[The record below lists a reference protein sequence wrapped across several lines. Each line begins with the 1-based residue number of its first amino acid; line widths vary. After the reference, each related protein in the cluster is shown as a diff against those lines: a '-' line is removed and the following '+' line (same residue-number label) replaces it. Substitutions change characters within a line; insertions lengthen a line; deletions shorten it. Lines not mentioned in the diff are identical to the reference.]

1 MQGEFII
8 KIRATYNQMTKAE
21 KKVADYILRDP
32 RGMLFLS
39 ITELAEA
46 CSVGE
51 TSVFRFCKTMGAK
64 GYQEF
69 KMMLS
74 LSLHEGAD
82 RLEQFTGSNLSLED
96 SFGDLVKKVLRTNIN
111 AIEETGSLLNEDDV
125 ERTVSMLHEAERVY
139 FFGVGASML
148 TAMKAMNKFMRIE
161 SKMFCIQDSHMQVM
175 AAASMSHKD
184 VAVLF
189 SYSGETK
196 DTIYVAQVA
205 KKAGAGIICI
215 TRSAKSPLSACSDV
229 TLLCGANEGPLQ
241 GGSTSAEISQLFL
254 VDVIYT
260 EYYRR
265 FFEHCSQ
272 NNQKVSIA
280 VSEKLY

>member
-82 RLEQFTGSNLSLED
+82 RLE
-96 SFGDLVKKVLRTNIN
+96 
-111 AIEETGSLLNEDDV
+111 
-125 ERTVSMLHEAERVY
+125 
-139 FFGVGASML
+139 
-148 TAMKAMNKFMRIE
+148 
-161 SKMFCIQDSHMQVM
+161 
-175 AAASMSHKD
+175 
-184 VAVLF
+184 
-189 SYSGETK
+189 
-196 DTIYVAQVA
+196 
-205 KKAGAGIICI
+205 
-215 TRSAKSPLSACSDV
+215 
-229 TLLCGANEGPLQ
+229 
-241 GGSTSAEISQLFL
+241 
-254 VDVIYT
+254 
-260 EYYRR
+260 
-265 FFEHCSQ
+265 
-272 NNQKVSIA
+272 
-280 VSEKLY
+280 

>member
-125 ERTVSMLHEAERVY
+125 ERTVSMIHEAERVY

-161 SKMFCIQDSHMQVM
+161 SKMVCIQDSHMQVM
-175 AAASMSHKD
+175 AAASMSHKESGGGD
-184 VAVLF
+184 HLHYPVCKIPVKCLF
-189 SYSGETK
+189 RC
-196 DTIYVAQVA
+196 DAFV
-205 KKAGAGIICI
+205 
-215 TRSAKSPLSACSDV
+215 
-229 TLLCGANEGPLQ
+229 
-241 GGSTSAEISQLFL
+241 
-254 VDVIYT
+254 
-260 EYYRR
+260 RR
-265 FFEHCSQ
+265 Q
-272 NNQKVSIA
+272 
-280 VSEKLY
+280 

>member
-96 SFGDLVKKVLRTNIN
+96 SFGDLVKRYCGPTSTPSKRPVPFL
-111 AIEETGSLLNEDDV
+111 
-125 ERTVSMLHEAERVY
+125 
-139 FFGVGASML
+139 
-148 TAMKAMNKFMRIE
+148 MR
-161 SKMFCIQDSHMQVM
+161 MMWRGQF
-175 AAASMSHKD
+175 
-184 VAVLF
+184 
-189 SYSGETK
+189 
-196 DTIYVAQVA
+196 
-205 KKAGAGIICI
+205 
-215 TRSAKSPLSACSDV
+215 P
-229 TLLCGANEGPLQ
+229 
-241 GGSTSAEISQLFL
+241 
-254 VDVIYT
+254 
-260 EYYRR
+260 
-265 FFEHCSQ
+265 
-272 NNQKVSIA
+272 
-280 VSEKLY
+280 